1 MNYKYYIKQKL
12 IYLYSFLNS
21 NNRSKVIFYHDLHS
35 DKLNTSMSTHI
46 ELFKQHISI
55 IKDLNYEIVQKIT
68 SNTGQVQICLDDG
81 YSGIYEFLDVIRD
94 LDVYINLFVI
104 SSKINCPNF
113 LSKQQLVDISLSSYV
128 NIHSHTHTHRR
139 LNLLSYEDLIL
150 ELKKSKVLLEDIV
163 SKEIDSLCF
172 PEGRYN
178 SHVVNVAF
186 ECGYTTLYS
195 SLPGLNHNLSTN
207 NVICRS
213 LVQHS
218 SESEFKSILKGG
230 DNFLYHWYKLQHK
243 SW

>member
-1 MNYKYYIKQKL
+1 
-12 IYLYSFLNS
+12 
-21 NNRSKVIFYHDLHS
+21 
-35 DKLNTSMSTHI
+35 MSTHI
-46 ELFKQHISI
+46 ELFKQHINI
-55 IKDLNYEIVQKIT
+55 IKDFNYEIVQNIT
-68 SNTGQVQICLDDG
+68 SNTGQVQICFDDG
-81 YSGIYEFLDVIRD
+81 YSGIYEFIDVIQE

-172 PEGRYN
+172 PEGRYS

-186 ECGYTTLYS
+186 ECGYTKLYS
-195 SLPGLNHNLSTN
+195 SLPGFNNILSKN
-207 NVICRS
+207 NIIRRS

-218 SESEFKSILKGG
+218 SKSEFNSILKGG

-243 SW
+243 S